1 MGLNAYLFFISNLIF
16 ILDFW
21 DMLTVWHFY

>member
-1 MGLNAYLFFISNLIF
+1 VKIKGDQTINLIF

-21 DMLTVWHFY
+21 IFNYQDDDGN